1 MYSESS
7 ICLFLIGG
15 CKKTIETPK
24 VQACQYSG
32 GKPSGYG
39 WKIKKTFKTL
49 IILGGEA
56 KRLILKRQNNR
67 IMNMKQSKLK
77 VDSILE
83 YYDNPQLL
91 TARDCFDTLYLCLLY
106 EDTPECK
113 YTAIRISSK
122 RLQDFCMG
130 KKDLRSLFLSPE
142 GDKEYF
148 NVRGADN
155 NLVLDLKINTTI
167 PEDRLPDEGYYLE
180 TSGKESIV
188 VNIPV
193 KDKGLFTEI
202 VRKFGW
208 ACM

>member
-1 MYSESS
+1 
-7 ICLFLIGG
+7 
-15 CKKTIETPK
+15 
-24 VQACQYSG
+24 
-32 GKPSGYG
+32 
-39 WKIKKTFKTL
+39 
-49 IILGGEA
+49 
-56 KRLILKRQNNR
+56 
-67 IMNMKQSKLK
+67 MNMRQSKLK

-91 TARDCFDTLYLCLLY
+91 TARDSFDTLYLCLLY

-142 GDKEYF
+142 GDKAYF

>member
-1 MYSESS
+1 M
-7 ICLFLIGG
+7 
-15 CKKTIETPK
+15 IEENDK
-24 VQACQYSG
+24 IAVGLSG
-32 GKPSGYG
+32 GKDSV
-39 WKIKKTFKTL
+39 TL
-49 IILGGEA
+49 LH
-56 KRLILKRQNNR
+56 ILKNYQKFSPVKFELIAITLNPGG
-67 IMNMKQSKLK
+67 
-77 VDSILE
+77 VDNGPLHELCKNLE
-83 YYDNPQLL
+83 VPFYEVQ
-91 TARDCFDTLYLCLLY
+91 CLLY

-142 GDKEYF
+142 GDKAYF

>member
-1 MYSESS
+1 
-7 ICLFLIGG
+7 
-15 CKKTIETPK
+15 
-24 VQACQYSG
+24 
-32 GKPSGYG
+32 
-39 WKIKKTFKTL
+39 
-49 IILGGEA
+49 
-56 KRLILKRQNNR
+56 
-67 IMNMKQSKLK
+67 MNKKQSTLK

-106 EDTPECK
+106 EATPECK

-122 RLQDFCMG
+122 RLQDFCIG
-130 KKDLRSLFLSPE
+130 KKDLRSLFIFPE
-142 GDKEYF
+142 SNLEYF
-148 NVRGADN
+148 DVRYSN
-155 NLVLDLKINTTI
+155 NSLVLDSKISTTI
-167 PEDRLPDEGYYLE
+167 SEERLPDEGYYLE

-193 KDKGLFTEI
+193 KDKGLFTEL

>member
-1 MYSESS
+1 
-7 ICLFLIGG
+7 
-15 CKKTIETPK
+15 
-24 VQACQYSG
+24 
-32 GKPSGYG
+32 
-39 WKIKKTFKTL
+39 
-49 IILGGEA
+49 
-56 KRLILKRQNNR
+56 
-67 IMNMKQSKLK
+67 MNKKQSTLK

-122 RLQDFCMG
+122 RLQDFCIG
-130 KKDLRSLFLSPE
+130 KKDLRSLFISTESNL
-142 GDKEYF
+142 EYF
-148 NVRGADN
+148 DVRYSNDS
-155 NLVLDLKINTTI
+155 LVLDSKISTTI
-167 PEDRLPDEGYYLE
+167 SEERLPDEGYYLE

-193 KDKGLFTEI
+193 KDKGLFTEL

>member
-1 MYSESS
+1 
-7 ICLFLIGG
+7 
-15 CKKTIETPK
+15 
-24 VQACQYSG
+24 
-32 GKPSGYG
+32 
-39 WKIKKTFKTL
+39 
-49 IILGGEA
+49 
-56 KRLILKRQNNR
+56 
-67 IMNMKQSKLK
+67 MNKKQSTLK

-122 RLQDFCMG
+122 RLQDFCIG
-130 KKDLRSLFLSPE
+130 KKDLRSLFISPE
-142 GDKEYF
+142 SNLEYF
-148 NVRGADN
+148 DVRYSNDS
-155 NLVLDLKINTTI
+155 LVLDSKISTTI
-167 PEDRLPDEGYYLE
+167 SEERLPDEGYYLE
-180 TSGKESIV
+180 TAGKESIV

-193 KDKGLFTEI
+193 KDKGLFTEL

>member
-1 MYSESS
+1 
-7 ICLFLIGG
+7 
-15 CKKTIETPK
+15 
-24 VQACQYSG
+24 
-32 GKPSGYG
+32 
-39 WKIKKTFKTL
+39 
-49 IILGGEA
+49 
-56 KRLILKRQNNR
+56 
-67 IMNMKQSKLK
+67 
-77 VDSILE
+77 
-83 YYDNPQLL
+83 
-91 TARDCFDTLYLCLLY
+91 
-106 EDTPECK
+106 
-113 YTAIRISSK
+113 
-122 RLQDFCMG
+122 MG

-155 NLVLDLKINTTI
+155 HLVLDLKINTTI

>member
-1 MYSESS
+1 MK
-7 ICLFLIGG
+7 L
-15 CKKTIETPK
+15 PK
-24 VQACQYSG
+24 FKHANIAEVSLRTMD
-32 GKPSGYG
+32 GKLRRHS
-39 WKIKKTFKTL
+39 KTL

-67 IMNMKQSKLK
+67 IMNMRQSKLK

-142 GDKEYF
+142 GDKAYF

>member
-1 MYSESS
+1 MQ
-7 ICLFLIGG
+7 I
-15 CKKTIETPK
+15 
-24 VQACQYSG
+24 
-32 GKPSGYG
+32 YG
-39 WKIKKTFKTL
+39 
-49 IILGGEA
+49 E
-56 KRLILKRQNNR
+56 
-67 IMNMKQSKLK
+67 
-77 VDSILE
+77 
-83 YYDNPQLL
+83 
-91 TARDCFDTLYLCLLY
+91 
-106 EDTPECK
+106 
-113 YTAIRISSK
+113 

-155 NLVLDLKINTTI
+155 SLVLDSKICTAI
-167 PEDRLPDEGYYLE
+167 SEDRLPNEGYYLE

-193 KDKGLFTEI
+193 KDKGLFTEL

>member
-1 MYSESS
+1 MN
-7 ICLFLIGG
+7 
-15 CKKTIETPK
+15 KKH
-24 VQACQYSG
+24 S
-32 GKPSGYG
+32 
-39 WKIKKTFKTL
+39 
-49 IILGGEA
+49 
-56 KRLILKRQNNR
+56 ILKIDN
-67 IMNMKQSKLK
+67 
-77 VDSILE
+77 ILE

-122 RLQDFCMG
+122 RLQEFYMR
-130 KKDLRSLFLSPE
+130 KKDLRSLFIFPE

-148 NVRGADN
+148 DVIYSHN
-155 NLVLDLKINTTI
+155 NLVLDSKISTALS
-167 PEDRLPDEGYYLE
+167 EERLPEEGYFLE

-193 KDKGLFTEI
+193 KDRGLFTEL
-202 VRKFGW
+202 VRKFGL

>member
-1 MYSESS
+1 
-7 ICLFLIGG
+7 
-15 CKKTIETPK
+15 
-24 VQACQYSG
+24 
-32 GKPSGYG
+32 
-39 WKIKKTFKTL
+39 
-49 IILGGEA
+49 
-56 KRLILKRQNNR
+56 
-67 IMNMKQSKLK
+67 MNKKQSALK
-77 VDSILE
+77 VDGILE

-122 RLQDFCMG
+122 RLQDFCIG
-130 KKDLRSLFLSPE
+130 KKDLRSLFISPE
-142 GDKEYF
+142 SNLEYF
-148 NVRGADN
+148 DVRYSN
-155 NLVLDLKINTTI
+155 NSLVLDSKISTTI
-167 PEDRLPDEGYYLE
+167 SEERLPDEGYYLE

-193 KDKGLFTEI
+193 KDKGLFTEL

>member
-1 MYSESS
+1 
-7 ICLFLIGG
+7 
-15 CKKTIETPK
+15 
-24 VQACQYSG
+24 
-32 GKPSGYG
+32 
-39 WKIKKTFKTL
+39 
-49 IILGGEA
+49 
-56 KRLILKRQNNR
+56 
-67 IMNMKQSKLK
+67 
-77 VDSILE
+77 
-83 YYDNPQLL
+83 
-91 TARDCFDTLYLCLLY
+91 
-106 EDTPECK
+106 
-113 YTAIRISSK
+113 
-122 RLQDFCMG
+122 MG

-167 PEDRLPDEGYYLE
+167 PEDRLPDEGYYLK

>member
-1 MYSESS
+1 
-7 ICLFLIGG
+7 
-15 CKKTIETPK
+15 
-24 VQACQYSG
+24 
-32 GKPSGYG
+32 
-39 WKIKKTFKTL
+39 
-49 IILGGEA
+49 
-56 KRLILKRQNNR
+56 
-67 IMNMKQSKLK
+67 MNMKQSKLK

-148 NVRGADN
+148 NVKGADN
-155 NLVLDLKINTTI
+155 CFV
-167 PEDRLPDEGYYLE
+167 
-180 TSGKESIV
+180 
-188 VNIPV
+188 
-193 KDKGLFTEI
+193 FTEMSESLVGLVCSCI
-202 VRKFGW
+202 EVYCTLSNLYK
-208 ACM
+208 

>member
-1 MYSESS
+1 
-7 ICLFLIGG
+7 
-15 CKKTIETPK
+15 
-24 VQACQYSG
+24 
-32 GKPSGYG
+32 
-39 WKIKKTFKTL
+39 
-49 IILGGEA
+49 
-56 KRLILKRQNNR
+56 
-67 IMNMKQSKLK
+67 MNMKQSKLK

-106 EDTPECK
+106 EDTPESK

>member
-1 MYSESS
+1 
-7 ICLFLIGG
+7 
-15 CKKTIETPK
+15 
-24 VQACQYSG
+24 
-32 GKPSGYG
+32 
-39 WKIKKTFKTL
+39 
-49 IILGGEA
+49 
-56 KRLILKRQNNR
+56 
-67 IMNMKQSKLK
+67 MNKKQSTLK

-122 RLQDFCMG
+122 RWQDFCIG
-130 KKDLRSLFLSPE
+130 KKDLRSLFISPE
-142 GDKEYF
+142 SNLEYF
-148 NVRGADN
+148 DVRYSNDS
-155 NLVLDLKINTTI
+155 LVLDSKISTTI
-167 PEDRLPDEGYYLE
+167 SEERLPDEGYYLE

-193 KDKGLFTEI
+193 KDKGLFTEL